1 MNEMKNSVY
10 ADMEDSEKQVASYL
24 RELDLWW
31 VYEFPVFVYD
41 EKKRPRVWTPDFY
54 IPKLG
59 MYVEVCGSEKFDYEY
74 REKIYKKN
82 GYPVIFVHFYKKE
95 EKWKNYLIAR
105 IGEIEQKRHDEVMKM
120 LRSLQF

>member
-1 MNEMKNSVY
+1 MKDSVY
-10 ADMEDSEKQVASYL
+10 ADMEESEKQVADYL

-31 VYEFPVFVYD
+31 WYEYPVFVYD

-105 IGEIEQKRHDEVMKM
+105 IGKIEEKRHDEVMKM
-120 LRSLQF
+120 LHQIQF